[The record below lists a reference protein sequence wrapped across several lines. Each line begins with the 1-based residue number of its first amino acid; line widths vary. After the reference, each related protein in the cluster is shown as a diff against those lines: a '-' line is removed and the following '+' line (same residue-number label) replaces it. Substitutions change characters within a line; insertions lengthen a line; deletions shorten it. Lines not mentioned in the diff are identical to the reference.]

1 MSKSAKPLRA
11 PLQRQ
16 LEGKTLL
23 ATSTN
28 GRFRRQFCTDGLVLG
43 SFGEILF
50 SGGIEESI
58 QWADQN
64 LEATEVTEIEED
76 QLEMGLN
83 LRNSDSSDDQV
94 DDF

>member
-1 MSKSAKPLRA
+1 M
-11 PLQRQ
+11 
-16 LEGKTLL
+16 
-23 ATSTN
+23 
-28 GRFRRQFCTDGLVLG
+28 LG

-76 QLEMGLN
+76 QLDMGLN